1 MAQRP
6 TVAAPALGRPEGT
19 LVIAVL
25 ALVLFGLVM
34 VYSSSSATAVLSN
47 GSPTDLLIR
56 QTLYAVLGL
65 GAYLVFV
72 RMSPKGLARLG
83 TPLLGLS
90 ILLLLV
96 VLVPGLGTTTNG
108 STRWIAV
115 GGLFQVQPS
124 EIAKLAIILWLAQAI
139 SRDPG
144 ALRRAEGLIPLLG
157 VSAAVSAL
165 VLAEPDLG
173 TAATIFVV
181 VLAMLA
187 VAGARGSHLMVVTA
201 SAGTLAAFAIM
212 AAPYRRARLTT
223 FLDPWSDPDGAGF
236 QSVQAQLAVASGKL
250 TGVGLGDGLQKVFYL
265 PEAPTDMIL
274 ATVGEE
280 LGVLGIFGVLAALV
294 VVLISGYRIALAA
307 RDRHL
312 QVIAA
317 GLTTLIAVQAFFNA
331 GAVLGLLPITGV
343 PLPYVSFGG
352 NSLVVLL
359 ASTGILVNIGRR
371 SAAPGLRVVG
381 GSDTRTDR
389 RGRNRRARGARARD
403 RQRAVGARG

>member
-1 MAQRP
+1 
-6 TVAAPALGRPEGT
+6 
-19 LVIAVL
+19 
-25 ALVLFGLVM
+25 
-34 VYSSSSATAVLSN
+34 
-47 GSPTDLLIR
+47 
-56 QTLYAVLGL
+56 
-65 GAYLVFV
+65 
-72 RMSPKGLARLG
+72 MSPAGLRRLG
-83 TPLLGLS
+83 TPLLGIS
-90 ILLLLV
+90 VVLLLL

-115 GGLFQVQPS
+115 GGLFQIQPS
-124 EIAKLAIILWLAQAI
+124 EIAKFAIILWLAQAVA
-139 SRDPG
+139 RDPAG
-144 ALRRAEGLIPLLG
+144 LRRGEGLAPLIG
-157 VSAAVSAL
+157 ISAAVSAL
-165 VLAEPDLG
+165 ILVEPDLG
-173 TAATIFVV
+173 TAATVFVV

-187 VAGARGSHLMVVTA
+187 VAGARASHLLMVTA
-201 SAGTLAAFAIM
+201 GAGALAMFAII

-294 VVLISGYRIALAA
+294 VVVISGYRIALAA
-307 RDRHL
+307 RERHL
-312 QVIAA
+312 QVVAA

-352 NSLVVLL
+352 NSLIVLL

-371 SAAPGLRVVG
+371 SAKPGLRVVS
-381 GSDTRTDR
+381 GSDARPDR
-389 RGRNRRARGARARD
+389 GGRHGRARGAGARD
-403 RQRAVGARG
+403 RGRAVGARR

>member
-1 MAQRP
+1 MA
-6 TVAAPALGRPEGT
+6 
-19 LVIAVL
+19 IAVL

-56 QTLYAVLGL
+56 QTIYAALGL
-65 GAYLVFV
+65 GAYFVFA
-72 RMSPKGLARLG
+72 RMSPTGLARLG
-83 TPLLGLS
+83 TPLLGVS
-90 ILLLLV
+90 TLLLLL

-115 GGLFQVQPS
+115 GGLFQIQPS

-139 SRDPG
+139 ARDPG
-144 ALRRAEGLIPLLG
+144 ALRKGAGLVPLIG
-157 VSAAVSAL
+157 ISAAVSAL

-173 TAATIFVV
+173 TATTIFVV

-187 VAGARGSHLMVVTA
+187 VAGARGSHLLVVTA
-201 SAGTLAAFAIM
+201 SAGALATFAIM

-294 VVLISGYRIALAA
+294 VVVISGYRIALAA

-312 QVIAA
+312 QVVAA

-371 SAAPGLRVVG
+371 SATPGLRVVG
-381 GSDTRTDR
+381 GSDTRSDR
-389 RGRNRRARGARARD
+389 RRRNGRARSAGARD
-403 RQRAVGARG
+403 RKSAVSARG

>member
-1 MAQRP
+1 MARIRP
-6 TVAAPALGRPEGT
+6 QAAPRLGRPEST
-19 LVIAVL
+19 LGIAVL

-34 VYSSSSATAVLSN
+34 VYSSSSATAVLSD
-47 GSPTDLLIR
+47 GSPTGLLVR
-56 QTLYAVLGL
+56 QTIYALIGF
-65 GAYLVFV
+65 GAYLAFT
-72 RMSPKGLARLG
+72 RMSPAGMRRLG
-83 TPLLGLS
+83 TPLLGVS
-90 ILLLLV
+90 AVLLLL

-115 GGLFQVQPS
+115 GGLFQIQPS
-124 EIAKLAIILWLAQAI
+124 EIAKLAIVLWLAQAI
-139 SRDPG
+139 ARDPAG
-144 ALRRAEGLIPLLG
+144 VRRGEGILPLIG
-157 VSAAVSAL
+157 VAAAVSAL
-165 VLAEPDLG
+165 VLVEPDLG

-187 VAGARGSHLMVVTA
+187 VAGARASHVLAITA
-201 SAGTLAAFAIM
+201 SAAALAVIAIA

-280 LGVLGIFGVLAALV
+280 LGVLGIFAVLAALV
-294 VVLISGYRIALAA
+294 VVIISGYRIALAA
-307 RDRHL
+307 RERHL
-312 QVIAA
+312 QVVAA
-317 GLTTLIAVQAFFNA
+317 GLTTLIAVQALFNA

-352 NSLVVLL
+352 NSLIVLL

-381 GSDTRTDR
+381 GSDARADR
-389 RGRNRRARGARARD
+389 RGRNRRPRRAGARD
-403 RQRAVGARG
+403 RGRAVGARR